1 MARHIWEWDRKSER
15 PMWVVC
21 IRCGRHE
28 RLERVLREIGCEGC
42 NAGSKQGRL
51 FDEKSSRNPE
61 PGALEA

>member
-1 MARHIWEWDRKSER
+1 
-15 PMWVVC
+15 MWVVC

-28 RLERVLREIGCEGC
+28 RLERVMREIGCEGC

-61 PGALEA
+61 AGALEA